1 MRGKWPVYLRILGVF
16 LNAQATVA
24 DGLRACLADGRL
36 KELEQLAH
44 SLKGSAGNIGA
55 VRVFELAT
63 GVCTTVRGQGD
74 PATLAGQVEALADS
88 TQALVAALRERLAM
102 GGEGQP

>member
-1 MRGKWPVYLRILGVF
+1 MTASTASATTTDHTIDARSRLRRSVS
-16 LNAQATVA
+16 NT
-24 DGLRACLADGRL
+24 
-36 KELEQLAH
+36 
-44 SLKGSAGNIGA
+44 LKGSAGNIGA